1 MDKKQK
7 EALSS
12 TALNALV
19 AAGLLLPLLKPS
31 TRKRVQIL
39 RTLETLALGRMAL
52 VALKHSIAERR
63 PDSLQ
68 QDSFPSSHTLQA
80 MGVATVA
87 GAFARKQSPVWYG
100 GVLLVGASRLLL
112 RRHRLRDVIAGAG
125 IGYGIARLELRK
137 RKGFLLPVLSKR
149 LHDSISK
156 RE

>member
-1 MDKKQK
+1 MDKRKK

-19 AAGLLLPLLKPS
+19 AAGLLLPLLKPG
-31 TRKRVQIL
+31 TRQKVRIL
-39 RTLETLALGRMAL
+39 RTLETIALSRLAL
-52 VALKHSIAERR
+52 VALKHTIPARR

-68 QDSFPSSHTLQA
+68 QDSFPSSHTLHA

-87 GAFARKQSPVWYG
+87 SAFARKQSPVWYG
-100 GVLLVGASRLLL
+100 GVLVVGVSRLLL

-137 RKGFLLPVLSKR
+137 RRGFLLPVLSKR
-149 LHDSISK
+149 LNDSLSK
-156 RE
+156 RK